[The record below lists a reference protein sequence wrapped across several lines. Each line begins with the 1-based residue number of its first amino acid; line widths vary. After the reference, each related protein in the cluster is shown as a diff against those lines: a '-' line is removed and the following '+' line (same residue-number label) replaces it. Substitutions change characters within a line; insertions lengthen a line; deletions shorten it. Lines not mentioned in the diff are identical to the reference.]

1 MNKTDSDNVN
11 IKNLE
16 ELDNILSFTIEN
28 INVSYVNAIRR
39 ILHAN
44 IPIIVFKTNPYS
56 ENKVNIE
63 INKTRLNNELIK
75 QRLSCIPIHIDDIE
89 NFSYEDYEVYLE
101 KKNETNEIIYATTE
115 DFKIK
120 NIKLNKFLN
129 SGDVKKI
136 FPPDSITED
145 YIDIVR
151 LRPKINENN
160 NFDEIKLSCKLSV
173 STAEDDGTFNV
184 ISIASYGNTLNP
196 VEIKNK
202 WDLKEDELKLKY
214 SNDEIQKIKLD
225 WMLIDAKRIFIDNSF
240 DFKLK
245 TIGIYSN
252 IKLMTLASKILIKKL
267 FILVDDLKNDYDLI
281 EEIPDNLDNCF
292 KITILNEDYTI
303 GKIIENYLYKK
314 YFIKEKIISFVSFLK
329 KHPHDNNSIIKIS
342 YNYLIKKDEIITHI
356 EEASNYAIAKINEIK
371 NYFEE

>member
-16 ELDNILSFTIEN
+16 ESDNILSFTIEN

-136 FPPDSITED
+136 FPPDSLTED

-252 IKLMTLASKILIKKL
+252 IKLMTLACKILIKKL
-267 FILVDDLKNDYDLI
+267 FILLDDLKNDYDLI

-314 YFIKEKIISFVSFLK
+314 YFMKEKIISFVSFLK

-356 EEASNYAIAKINEIK
+356 EEASNYAITKINEIK

>member
-16 ELDNILSFTIEN
+16 ESDNILSFTIEN

-136 FPPDSITED
+136 FPPDSLTGD

-252 IKLMTLASKILIKKL
+252 IKLMTLACKILIKKL
-267 FILVDDLKNDYDLI
+267 FILLDDLKNDYDLI

-292 KITILNEDYTI
+292 SSASIQL
-303 GKIIENYLYKK
+303 
-314 YFIKEKIISFVSFLK
+314 ISVDLSFKSLALCLK
-329 KHPHDNNSIIKIS
+329 HFS
-342 YNYLIKKDEIITHI
+342 YSFKRTEC
-356 EEASNYAIAKINEIK
+356 
-371 NYFEE
+371 